1 MKNPIAIRISGIG
14 GQGNILMGL
23 TLAKAAVY
31 DGKEVVQTQSY
42 SEQVRGGISYCDVLI
57 GESPID
63 YPKAELFDIMY
74 FMHSLPFL
82 EYHKLLK
89 SNGVIFIDSTS
100 VKEIPNVVRRITKKI
115 LTLPVTELSIKKF
128 GTAVVANM
136 VGLGAMVKTC
146 GLVSIKSVK
155 KALKDL
161 VKKSYIDMN
170 IKAVEYGYTLVQK
183 EYRIKQNF
191 YSSKRLTTN
200 FE

>member
-14 GQGNILMGL
+14 GQGSILMGL

-42 SEQVRGGISYCDVLI
+42 SEQVRGGMSHCDVLI
-57 GESPID
+57 GDDPID
-63 YPKAELFDIMY
+63 YPKAEQFDIMY

-89 SNGVIFIDSTS
+89 SNGIIFIDSTS

-115 LTLPVTELSIKKF
+115 MTLPITELSVKKF
-128 GTAVVANM
+128 GTPVVANM
-136 VGLGAMVKTC
+136 IGLGVMIKTC
-146 GLVSIKSVK
+146 GIVSMDSVK

-161 VKKSYIDMN
+161 VRKSYIDMN
-170 IKAVEYGYTLVQK
+170 MRAVEYGYTLVQK

>member
-1 MKNPIAIRISGIG
+1 
-14 GQGNILMGL
+14 
-23 TLAKAAVY
+23 
-31 DGKEVVQTQSY
+31 
-42 SEQVRGGISYCDVLI
+42 
-57 GESPID
+57 
-63 YPKAELFDIMY
+63 MY
-74 FMHSLPFL
+74 FLHSLPFP

-115 LTLPVTELSIKKF
+115 LTLPITELSVKKF
-128 GTAVVANM
+128 GTPVVANM
-136 VGLGAMVKTC
+136 VGLGVMIKTC
-146 GLVSIKSVK
+146 GIVSMDSVK

-161 VKKSYIDMN
+161 VKKSYIDMDMR
-170 IKAVEYGYTLVQK
+170 AVEYGYTLVQK